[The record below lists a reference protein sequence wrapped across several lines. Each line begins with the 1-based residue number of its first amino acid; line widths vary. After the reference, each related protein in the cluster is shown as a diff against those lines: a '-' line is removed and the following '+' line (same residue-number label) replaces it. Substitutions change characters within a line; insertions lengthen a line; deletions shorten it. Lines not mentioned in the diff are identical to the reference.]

1 MRRNDIWAPII
12 MLLIVSLALIAIF
25 TAYFVAQAQDDVQP
39 IVIDDVIEDG
49 DFIEDEDNNYT
60 TENIYGDSV
69 WQ

>member
-1 MRRNDIWAPII
+1 MRRYDIWGPIV
-12 MLLIVSLALIAIF
+12 MLVIVFLALIAIF

-49 DFIEDEDNNYT
+49 DFIEEDNNYT